1 MCAAGGGAESAIL
14 RTWPDNDDSDLNDSV
29 VDSEGNVHR
38 PQAEREKEAGRR
50 IESEAEEKE

>member
-14 RTWPDNDDSDLNDSV
+14 RTWPDNDDSGLNDSV

-38 PQAEREKEAGRR
+38 PQAEKEA
-50 IESEAEEKE
+50 EAEAEEKE